1 MSLAEETLS
10 TKTDMP
16 FTSCQSAIKTQQ
28 VLRDEINNDIAR
40 FLRNGGKID
49 TGAPAKPVND
59 ITNVEVEMAKKR
71 KRAHTAVASK
81 MFVNSPIAFHDGK
94 NRANDVAASGHQNIY
109 TKMRKAGI
117 RHTVI
122 IGKTAYGTFSDIKEA
137 LAMRDEVRKNLGME
151 PAYY

>member
-1 MSLAEETLS
+1 MSLSEETLS
-10 TKTDMP
+10 TKIDMP

-28 VLRDEINNDIAR
+28 ALRDELEQQTKE
-40 FLRNGGKID
+40 FLRKGGKID

-59 ITNVEVEMAKKR
+59 STNIESDMAKKR
-71 KRAHTAVASK
+71 KRAHSTVASK

-94 NRANDVAASGHQNIY
+94 NRANDVAASGHQNISS
-109 TKMRKAGI
+109 KMRKNGM

-122 IGKTAYGTFSDIKEA
+122 IGKTAYGTFEDVKDAIKK
-137 LAMRDEVRKNLGME
+137 RDAQREILGME